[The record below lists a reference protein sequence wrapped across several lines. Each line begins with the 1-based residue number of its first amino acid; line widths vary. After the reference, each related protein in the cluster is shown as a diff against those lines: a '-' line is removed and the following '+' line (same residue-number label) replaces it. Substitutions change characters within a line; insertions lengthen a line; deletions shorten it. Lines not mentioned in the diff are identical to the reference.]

1 MQLTRFTDL
10 GLRLLMYL
18 GSARPDEGP
27 PVTIGEV
34 AERFGVS
41 HHHLV
46 KVANLLAH
54 AGWVTATRGK
64 GGGLRLARP
73 AGEIRV
79 GAVVRELEG
88 GHALIDCAEPPC
100 TLRGAC
106 RLKGVLD
113 GAQQAFFAA
122 LDAYTLADVVAGTSA
137 AGLAR
142 LHFHLP
148 GGGPSA
154 APSRGRARPAD
165 RG

>member
-18 GSARPDEGP
+18 GSAEADHDP

-34 AERFGVS
+34 AARFGVS

-46 KVANLLAH
+46 KVAHLLVQT
-54 AGWVTATRGK
+54 GWVTATRGK
-64 GGGLRLARP
+64 GGGLRLALA

-88 GHALIDCAEPPC
+88 GRSLIDCAQPAC

-106 RLKGVLD
+106 RLKGALD
-113 GAQQAFFAA
+113 AAQQAFFAA

-142 LHFHLP
+142 LRFHPP
-148 GGGPSA
+148 GGQPSA
-154 APSRGRARPAD
+154 GGRAKAPPAT

>member
-18 GSARPDEGP
+18 GSAEAGHDP

-34 AERFGVS
+34 AVRFGVS

-46 KVANLLAH
+46 KVAHLLAQT
-54 AGWVTATRGK
+54 GWVTATRGK

-88 GHALIDCAEPPC
+88 VQALIDCAQPPC

-106 RLKGVLD
+106 RLKGALD
-113 GAQQAFFAA
+113 DAQQAFFAA

-142 LHFHLP
+142 LHFHGP
-148 GGGPSA
+148 VDEPSA
-154 APSRGRARPAD
+154 RDRVKVRPAT

>member
-18 GSARPDEGP
+18 GSAEADHDP

-34 AERFGVS
+34 AARFGVS

-46 KVANLLAH
+46 KVAHLLAQR
-54 AGWVTATRGK
+54 GWVTASRGK
-64 GGGLRLARP
+64 GGGLRLAQA
-73 AGEIRV
+73 AGVIRV
-79 GAVVRELEG
+79 GAVVRDLEG
-88 GHALIDCAEPPC
+88 VHALIDCAQPPC

-106 RLKGVLD
+106 RLKGALD
-113 GAQQAFFAA
+113 AAQQAFFAA

-142 LHFHLP
+142 LHVDPP
-148 GGGPSA
+148 GEPA
-154 APSRGRARPAD
+154 ARAHGRVRSPVRG
-165 RG
+165 